1 MIIMGKQ
8 SSMMKMVDKLV
19 AQREA
24 EIRQHSRIFML
35 DMVTLALGRMG
46 HGEKFFR
53 NFDLMLTDV
62 CNEYAADIVKDSKD
76 DEELAYSK
84 SLLDRELKQY
94 VGTLFVPYDERYH
107 MGVFK

>member
-1 MIIMGKQ
+1 MAKQ
-8 SSMMKMVDKLV
+8 SGMMKMVDKIV
-19 AQREA
+19 AQREE
-24 EIRQHSRIFML
+24 EIRAHSRLFML

-62 CNEYAADIVKDSKD
+62 CNEYSKDIIRDSKD

-84 SLLDRELKQY
+84 SLLDRELQQY
-94 VGTLFVPYDERYH
+94 VGKLFVPYDERYH